1 MKKIFSNKK
10 MILMILIIILTIILL
25 SNYIKTAEIS
35 LFKFFDKQTNS
46 KESLFF
52 KNQENKSALTE
63 KAKNEDKDNNNKD
76 NDNDK
81 DKDKNNDKNNDKDKN
96 NKNTA
101 KVYKNDKIESIALIS
116 EIKDPFN
123 QKDNQSLNKSYS
135 QDLLFLE
142 KNIIAEKLDHPAKS
156 GAEVLKKNDKNAAEK
171 NFVQK
176 ENDKLN
182 KNIELPFK
190 LLGIIKSKDNS
201 AALFLYQGQNISRKE
216 DEKIDRFKIEEIN
229 NKNISLTYQ
238 NKSRIIKLWE
248 EEGNEK

>member
-10 MILMILIIILTIILL
+10 IILMILIIILTIILL

-35 LFKFFDKQTNS
+35 LFKLFDKQTNS
-46 KESLFF
+46 KDSLFF

-63 KAKNEDKDNNNKD
+63 KAKNENKD
-76 NDNDK
+76 N
-81 DKDKNNDKNNDKDKN
+81 KDKN
-96 NKNTA
+96 NKDTA
-101 KVYKNDKIESIALIS
+101 RVYKKDKIERIALIS

-142 KNIIAEKLDHPAKS
+142 KNIIAEKLDHPDKS

-171 NFVQK
+171 NLVQK